1 MLRQPIPQDLKGG
14 ISAGSLMTALFSLFV
29 HKGFGIEEVSIYE
42 AGEEQSDQGLSLLC
56 RTCLLSEFFKKSLSG
71 LSIL

>member
-1 MLRQPIPQDLKGG
+1 
-14 ISAGSLMTALFSLFV
+14 MTALFSLFV

-56 RTCLLSEFFKKSLSG
+56 RTYLLSKFFKKSLSG
-71 LSIL
+71 LSML